1 MTQHD
6 PKVSF
11 LQMRDHVREAVA
23 FTRNKT
29 HDEVIRDRVL
39 NLAVTRLLEVL
50 GEAAT
55 RVSPDLR
62 ERYPGIPWQ
71 QIIGLRNRLIHAYD
85 QVDLEI
91 LWEIVSED
99 LPPLSKKLDDIIREW
114 KSPGTRCRSSR

>member
-11 LQMRDHVREAVA
+11 LQMRDHVREAIA

-29 HDEVIRDRVL
+29 RDELMQDRVL
-39 NLAVTRLLEVL
+39 NLALTRLLEVL

-55 RVSPDLR
+55 RVSPELR
-62 ERYPGIPWQ
+62 ERHSGIPWQ

-99 LPPLSKKLDDIIREW
+99 LPPLSGKLDDIIRDW
-114 KSPGTRCRSSR
+114 K